1 MTTAAGYSGRP
12 LAQKLGLNSGATV
25 TVIAPPS
32 NYRKLLG
39 SISKS
44 LIFNDT
50 VATNAAFVHLFVTK
64 RAELQKRL
72 RQIRS
77 KLADHGT
84 VWVSWPKKTSGV
96 ETDVTEDLIRAV
108 ALPLQFVDVKV
119 CAVDDVW
126 SGLKLVIRR
135 EHRNSSNKK

>member
-1 MTTAAGYSGRP
+1 MAGYSGKP
-12 LAQKLGLNSGATV
+12 LSQKLGITAGAT
-25 TVIAPPS
+25 ISAISAPS

-44 LIFNDT
+44 VIFSDT
-50 VATNAAFVHLFVTK
+50 VAKNAPFVHLFVIK

-72 RQIRS
+72 TQIRS
-77 KLADHGT
+77 KLADTGV

-96 ETDVTEDLIRAV
+96 ETDVTEDVIRGV
-108 ALPLQFVDVKV
+108 ALPLEFVDVKV

-135 EHRNSSNKK
+135 EHRKESSPK